1 MPAYRPRI
9 LAAAAKPE
17 VESGT
22 DSVPTLAANALGLV
36 GIPALN
42 SGFLEGGLR
51 DDVVFG
57 GLGTIDRAAPAGR
70 FGTIDL
76 TLEVKGFG
84 AAYSAANR
92 PEMDPLLRGCGMSAV
107 VDATPGSEEVTYAT
121 LDDGFETFS
130 LYLWSASKLYK
141 LVGCVATFR
150 FAFVVNNRVLATF
163 SVTGRIATDPAQQA
177 LGAVTLN
184 QTIPPLWHTATTS
197 IGAWDGE
204 SGEPLIM
211 TRLEADLAN
220 TIVPRPSAGATD
232 GLIGHYISDR
242 KARVSTDVEQ
252 VALATFDPYAISK
265 QPGGAGAT
273 DTELVTHVGNTQYN
287 RMRLFTG
294 RIALEPPT
302 HSEVNGLAGWGLAG
316 NLVAG
321 TEAVSG
327 RELRL
332 VFD

>member
-9 LAAAAKPE
+9 LAAAAKIEP
-17 VESGT
+17 VSGT
-22 DSVPTLAANALGLV
+22 DSVPTLAANAVGLV
-36 GIPALN
+36 GIPTLN
-42 SGFLEGGLR
+42 PAFLEGGLR
-51 DDVVFG
+51 DDVVWG
-57 GLGTIDRAAPAGR
+57 GLGTIDRSAPAGR
-70 FGTIDL
+70 HATIDL

-92 PEMDPLLRGCGMSAV
+92 PEMDPLLRGSGLSAV
-107 VDATPGSEEVTYAT
+107 VDATLGAEKVTYTT
-121 LDDGFETFS
+121 LDGGFETFS
-130 LYLWSASKLYK
+130 LYLWSASKVYK

-150 FAFVVNNRVLATF
+150 FAFTVNNRVFATF
-163 SVTGRIATDPAQQA
+163 SVTGRMASDPAQEA

-197 IGAWDGE
+197 IGAWNAG
-204 SGEPLIM
+204 SAEPLIM

-220 TIVPRPSAGATD
+220 AIVPRPSAGATD

-265 QPGGAGAT
+265 QAGGAGAT
-273 DTELVTHVGNTQYN
+273 DTKLTTHVGNTQYN

-302 HSEVNGLAGWGLAG
+302 RTEVNGLAGWGLAG
-316 NLVAG
+316 NLVAA